1 MGTAENIGVEAIL
14 AALARHE
21 IQVYYQ
27 PLYDVLTNRVKGAEA
42 LARWVKPDGTVL
54 SPGLFVP
61 LLEQSNMICELDWY
75 MLNEVCA
82 FLKQFPETQRHHISV
97 NFSRWH
103 FENPDFLG
111 ELCRRVDSHGLP
123 HRLISVE
130 ITESAAVEYRE
141 QLAEWVKGLQDADFR
156 VEIDDFGSG
165 LSSLGFL
172 KDVPVDVLKIDRSLI
187 SGNCQSDRERALL
200 ECIFH
205 FAHRLNMSTVTE
217 GVETEEQLSFIRT
230 SGCKL
235 AQGFLMARPMPG
247 DQYRALYVKQNGSG
261 EDVLL
266 RQSAASVQQL
276 LMEAVFTRFP
286 MIIFANL
293 TRNSYYMMAYEDYT
307 TRTSPAAGVYDELIQ
322 AGIDS
327 MHPDDKEKFANA
339 TDRTRL
345 LEAYAHGQRTVSV
358 TTRQMGD
365 DGVYRSVETA
375 DYFVTNPSTDDV
387 LIIALCHHVSV

>member
-1 MGTAENIGVEAIL
+1 MGTAESIGVDAIL

-21 IQVYYQ
+21 IQVYFQ
-27 PLYDVLTNRVKGAEA
+27 PLYDVLTNHVKGAEA

-54 SPGLFVP
+54 APGLFVP
-61 LLEQSNMICELDWY
+61 QLEKSNAICELDWY

-82 FLKQFPETQRHHISV
+82 FLKQFPETQRHHVSV

-103 FENPDFLG
+103 FENPDFLK
-111 ELCRRVDSHGLP
+111 ELCQRVDSYGLP
-123 HRLISVE
+123 HRLINVE
-130 ITESAAVEYRE
+130 ITESAAVKYRKR
-141 QLAEWVKGLQDADFR
+141 LAEWVRKLQEADFR

-172 KDVPVDVLKIDRSLI
+172 KEIPVDVLKIDRSLI

-205 FAHRLNMSTVTE
+205 FAHRLNMATVTE

-235 AQGFLMARPMPG
+235 AQGFLMAHPMPA
-247 DQYRALYVKQNGSG
+247 DEYRKLFEHERTMT

-307 TRTSPAAGVYDELIQ
+307 TRTSPAAGVYDDLIQ

-327 MHPDDKEKFANA
+327 MHPDDKGRFAA
-339 TDRTRL
+339 ALSRDKL
-345 LEAYAHGQRTVSV
+345 LAAYARGQKTVSV
-358 TTRQMGD
+358 TTRQLGD

-375 DYFVTNPSTDDV
+375 DYFVTNSSTDDV